1 MLTVYS
7 EDHRGH
13 APKYELTFGEFLP
26 CFEKPSRAEMVLAR
40 VKEVGL
46 GEVVAPEDFGRAPL
60 ARVHTDAFLD
70 FLEAA
75 WGLWTQETGSAA
87 DALPEAFVTRGLRQ
101 VVPESIYGKLGYY
114 AIDCAAPIT
123 AGTWAAARASA
134 NAALTAQ
141 RQVAEGAVG
150 NGAAFALC
158 RPPGHHASADTIGG
172 YCYLNNAAITAQ
184 AFRDQGA
191 ERVAILD
198 VDYHGGNGT
207 QSIFYRRADV
217 LFASLHG
224 HPKTEYPYYLGYAEE
239 TGEGEGEGANLNYP
253 LEQGTEWPAYAEAL
267 DDACA
272 RIDAYGPDA
281 LVISLGVDTFK
292 EDPISKFKLESGHYP
307 RIGEKIAALKRPTVF
322 LMEGGYAV
330 EEIGINAVGVLTGFE
345 GSG

>member
-7 EDHRGH
+7 EDHLGH
-13 APKYELTFGEFLP
+13 APTYELTFGQFLP

-46 GEVVAPEDFGRAPL
+46 GQVIGPEDFGRAPL

-75 WGLWTQETGSAA
+75 WGLWTAETGSQA

-101 VVPESIYGKLGYY
+101 VEPESIYGKLGYY

-123 AGTWAAARASA
+123 AGTWAAAKSAA

-141 RQVAEGAVG
+141 RQVTEGAT
-150 NGAAFALC
+150 AAFALC

-172 YCYLNNAAITAQ
+172 YCYLNNAAIAAQ

-191 ERVAILD
+191 ARVAILD

-207 QSIFYRRADV
+207 QTIFYRRGDV

-224 HPKTEYPYYLGYAEE
+224 HPKMEYPYYLGYAEE
-239 TGEGEGEGANLNYP
+239 TGEGAGEGANLNYP
-253 LEQGTEWPAYAEAL
+253 LVHGTEWPAYEAAL
-267 DDACA
+267 DEACA

-281 LVISLGVDTFK
+281 LVISLGVDTYK
-292 EDPISKFKLESGHYP
+292 DDPISKFKLESEHYP

-345 GSG
+345 GAE

>member
-46 GEVVAPEDFGRAPL
+46 GPVVAPEDFGRAPL

-75 WGLWTQETGSAA
+75 WGLWTEQTGSEA

-101 VVPESIYGKLGYY
+101 IEPDSIYGKLGYY

-158 RPPGHHASADTIGG
+158 RPPGHHAAADTIGG
-172 YCYLNNAAITAQ
+172 YCYLNNAAIAAQ

-191 ERVAILD
+191 ERVAVLD
-198 VDYHGGNGT
+198 VDYHAGNGT
-207 QSIFYRRADV
+207 QAIFYRRGDV

-224 HPKTEYPYYLGYAEE
+224 HPKMEYPYYLGYAEE
-239 TGEGEGEGANLNYP
+239 TGEGDGEGANLNYP
-253 LEQGTEWPAYAEAL
+253 LIHGTEWPAYAAAL
-267 DDACA
+267 DEACA
-272 RIDAYGPDA
+272 RIAAYGPDA
-281 LVISLGVDTFK
+281 LVISLGVDTYK
-292 EDPISKFKLESGHYP
+292 DDPISKFKLESAHYP
-307 RIGEKIAALKRPTVF
+307 RIGEKIAALKRPTLF

-345 GSG
+345 GAG